1 MNGIPE
7 PYLAIAQEEGDRN
20 HWQDATL
27 LIMLEAITLSLETE
41 YEERRK
47 RVIKIERDHF
57 KSCCPI
63 TSVLSMHKRKFNT
76 NIYEPYG
83 SIFDAF

>member
-1 MNGIPE
+1 M
-7 PYLAIAQEEGDRN
+7 ARRN
-20 HWQDATL
+20 TSNL
-27 LIMLEAITLSLETE
+27 LEAITLSLETE

-63 TSVLSMHKRKFNT
+63 TSVLLMHKRKFNT
-76 NIYEPYG
+76 HIHEQGEPYV